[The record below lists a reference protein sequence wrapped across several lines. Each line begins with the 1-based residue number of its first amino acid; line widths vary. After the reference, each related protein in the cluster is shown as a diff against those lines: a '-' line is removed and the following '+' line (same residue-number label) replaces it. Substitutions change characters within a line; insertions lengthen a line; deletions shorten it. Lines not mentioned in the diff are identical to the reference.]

1 MKDNSSSYESLENI
15 SLEDLIKEFLKFY
28 CDGIKNGKYY
38 CYLIDITKI
47 ELTEIVVVK
56 QKKEPLDDSN
66 NESTYVS

>member
-56 QKKEPLDDSN
+56 
-66 NESTYVS
+66 